1 MAEAFVGKWK
11 LVESEN
17 FDEYMKAIGVGLM
30 TRKLGASVKPVMD
43 VTVNNGKWSIVSV
56 STFKTIN
63 MDFELDK
70 EFDETTPDGRQ
81 MKSTITLTP
90 DGKLV
95 QQQRKVKDGDKDSV
109 LTRYVEGNKLITVCE
124 SQGVTCKRIYEKVE

>member
-17 FDEYMKAIGVGLM
+17 FDEYMKAVGVGLM
-30 TRKLGASVKPVMD
+30 TRKLGATVKPVMT
-43 VTVNNGKWSIVSV
+43 VTVNGSHWSIVSE
-56 STFKTIN
+56 STFKTIT
-63 MDFELDK
+63 MEFDLDK

-109 LTRYVEGNKLITVCE
+109 LTRYVEGNRLITVCE
-124 SQGVTCKRIYEKVE
+124 SQGIVCKRIYEKTE

>member
-1 MAEAFVGKWK
+1 
-11 LVESEN
+11 
-17 FDEYMKAIGVGLM
+17 M
-30 TRKLGASVKPVMD
+30 TRKLGATVKPVMD

-81 MKSTITLTP
+81 MKVFISFSLLFI
-90 DGKLV
+90 V
-95 QQQRKVKDGDKDSV
+95 FECI
-109 LTRYVEGNKLITVCE
+109 RYPFTFNFT
-124 SQGVTCKRIYEKVE
+124 

>member
-1 MAEAFVGKWK
+1 MAEAYVGKWK
-11 LVESEN
+11 LTESEN
-17 FDEYMKAIGVGLM
+17 FDDYMKAVGVGLM

-43 VTVNNGKWSIVSV
+43 ISVSNGKWNIVST
-56 STFKTIN
+56 STFKTIT
-63 MDFELDK
+63 MEFELDK

-109 LTRYVEGNKLITVCE
+109 LTRYVEGNKLITICE
-124 SQGVTCKRIYEKVE
+124 SQGVVAKRIYEKVE